1 MPTSNSQ
8 PMQSAATDKPLGA
21 PGGNEPY
28 KTVRAKNWAQED
40 GKDTGTPGNEPHQTQ
55 RMGNVAFGSTSSEP
69 KEQAKPAQG
78 A

>member
-1 MPTSNSQ
+1 MPTSKSM
-8 PMQSAATDKPLGA
+8 PRPSSETDSPLGA

-28 KTVRAKNWAQED
+28 KTIRAKNWAQDD
-40 GKDTGTPGNEPHQTQ
+40 GKDVAASDSAYGTS

-69 KEQAKPAQG
+69 KEQPKPAQG